1 MDYKNFS
8 AKTVDEAITKACL
21 ELGVTSDRLDYEVM
35 SEGSNGFLGIGS
47 KPASIKAR
55 KRSEEELAREAAAIE
70 AAEKAAA
77 QSVVFVQEKKPEKKE
92 EKKVVTSD
100 EIEKRAALAAA
111 KAKEEGIYPESSEYG
126 KRTDREAPR
135 NGRRHDDRRD
145 GKFESRRD
153 SRHDDKRN
161 GKYDSRRNS
170 HDRRSGYV
178 PEETVTA
185 DEKPHKPSQPKP
197 DRVISPKTDEE
208 VEKMKSAADDFLTNV
223 FKSMGTDVKMEMD
236 YDQKEGCLNCTFS
249 GDEMGILIGKRGQ
262 TLDSLH
268 YLTSLVI
275 NKGENE
281 YTRVKLDTEDYRA
294 RRADTLENLSRN
306 IAYKVRKSHKAVAL
320 EPMNPYE
327 RRIIHSALQDSEYV
341 ETYSE
346 GEEPYRHVVVAPKSG
361 K

>member
-111 KAKEEGIYPESSEYG
+111 KAKEEGIYPESSENG

-208 VEKMKSAADDFLTNV
+208 VEKMREEYDFRRKYCV
-223 FKSMGTDVKMEMD
+223 RK
-236 YDQKEGCLNCTFS
+236 LN
-249 GDEMGILIGKRGQ
+249 EMGLPTFEPKGAFYVFPNISASGMTSEQFCMKLLEEKQVAIVPGTAFGASGEGFARISYAYSLDHLQTAMKRINEF
-262 TLDSLH
+262 
-268 YLTSLVI
+268 LVENGI
-275 NKGENE
+275 NKGE
-281 YTRVKLDTEDYRA
+281 K
-294 RRADTLENLSRN
+294 
-306 IAYKVRKSHKAVAL
+306 
-320 EPMNPYE
+320 
-327 RRIIHSALQDSEYV
+327 
-341 ETYSE
+341 
-346 GEEPYRHVVVAPKSG
+346 
-361 K
+361 